1 MSSWETLKHLDVA
14 LILRLFLGECCL
26 VVVSLLVLELLVLW
40 RRRRCRTL
48 CHDFC
53 AARARRASRA
63 KSCPNSGLFECFA
76 CKFAG
81 CPHFSH
87 RHGTTSSDPPG
98 ALTDDD
104 GSGEDSGDEGGT
116 TEGLFISEWKGDILY
131 GRNSAVSGHYI
142 LGYGTEP
149 KKADEHHTRD
159 PKTLLVWHA
168 NYHPD
173 GGQYLFPETKKP
185 FVVPLALPGD
195 DISPEDFVCFHFSG
209 QEGLY
214 IHPNVWHEGAL
225 GIRGKQHFFDKQGAV
240 HARISVDFAREFKCL
255 LEVSLEQFNPA

>member
-1 MSSWETLKHLDVA
+1 MDEVEIEIVRWPA
-14 LILRLFLGECCL
+14 QG
-26 VVVSLLVLELLVLW
+26 
-40 RRRRCRTL
+40 
-48 CHDFC
+48 
-53 AARARRASRA
+53 
-63 KSCPNSGLFECFA
+63 
-76 CKFAG
+76 
-81 CPHFSH
+81 H
-87 RHGTTSSDPPG
+87 REVDP
-98 ALTDDD
+98 
-104 GSGEDSGDEGGT
+104 DSGDEGGT
-116 TEGLFISEWKGDILY
+116 TEGLFICEWKGDILY

-173 GGQYLFPETKKP
+173 GGQCFFPETKKP

-209 QEGLY
+209 HEGLY

-225 GIRGKQHFFDKQGAV
+225 GIRGEQRFLINRALCMHVYLSILPVNLNVSWKF
-240 HARISVDFAREFKCL
+240 RLSSLILLENSVD
-255 LEVSLEQFNPA
+255 